1 MRKFNRPTDQRMS
14 VMRSLATNLLWYGK
28 IETTLAK
35 AKDLRT
41 YAEKIITKAIN
52 TYEDVVKVNK
62 TVVDAKGAKSTK
74 EVVNDGAKKL
84 AARRDIMSKL
94 YDIQEQRAEK
104 ESKADFISKMNIA
117 LKETY
122 ETDYWLRLLF
132 ATQYL
137 SQEAFDSIVS
147 DCTELKK
154 LLVSI
159 VKTAK
164 E

>member
-1 MRKFNRPTDQRMS
+1 MDNFVDFQTDNPVRSKSFRFAVRIVNLCKFLHDEHKEFILSKQLL
-14 VMRSLATNLLWYGK
+14 RSGTSIGAN
-28 IETTLAK
+28 I
-35 AKDLRT
+35 
-41 YAEKIITKAIN
+41 AEAQQ
-52 TYEDVVKVNK
+52 
-62 TVVDAKGAKSTK
+62 A
-74 EVVNDGAKKL
+74 
-84 AARRDIMSKL
+84 
-94 YDIQEQRAEK
+94 Q
-104 ESKADFISKMNIA
+104 SKADFISKMNIA